1 MSAGSSTTRPRAA
14 LSRYADGFMRPIASA
29 SISFSVSA
37 VSGQLR
43 AMKSACGS
51 STLSSEIACTAPPPS
66 EWNSD
71 LRLCAE
77 LLSIFAALIIR
88 RKLMLNPAFSGDLGG
103 RRRLNTAIA
112 AMIRR
117 STEKEKGKR
126 FGRCRGFGLRRFADP
141 LLQFGERHLAAVQW
155 QDLIDHQ
162 LQPFDIVVQ
171 IHTGWIGLCRRRGV
185 GRRRGID
192 VDFDQ

>member
-1 MSAGSSTTRPRAA
+1 MRLEQHPSTPQPPLKNRPGVNFALANVNRAKPC
-14 LSRYADGFMRPIASA
+14 F
-29 SISFSVSA
+29 F
-37 VSGQLR
+37 
-43 AMKSACGS
+43 C
-51 STLSSEIACTAPPPS
+51 PPPS